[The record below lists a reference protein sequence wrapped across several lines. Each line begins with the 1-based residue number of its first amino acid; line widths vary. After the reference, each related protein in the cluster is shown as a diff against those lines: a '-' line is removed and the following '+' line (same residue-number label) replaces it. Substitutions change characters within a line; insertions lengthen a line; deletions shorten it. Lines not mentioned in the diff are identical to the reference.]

1 MDWRLTPRR
10 IKLSIVSVKDL
21 LHAGVHFGHQQRF
34 WNPKMDQY
42 IFDTRKQISIINLDL
57 TQEHLSAAASKVED
71 ICSKGN
77 KVLFVGTKRS
87 ASKTIKEEASSIGL
101 PYVNKRWLGGT
112 LTNWKTIRGSIRRL
126 HDIEEMISSGRI
138 EKLIKK
144 EAVEIQKEHA
154 KLEASVGGIKDMKGL
169 PDAIFVIDVK
179 YEKIAVL
186 EAKKM
191 GIPVI
196 ALVDTNSD
204 PDGIDMVIPGNDD
217 AIRSIRLIT
226 KVIAES
232 CARGLESSKGFMP
245 KSDKDSPI
253 IQTIKKEEEL
263 RKVLEEKEAERLDIE
278 EKYSSLQ
285 EEAAGKSRKL
295 KKVWT
300 MLQSAKSELS
310 DLQVQLYNLFMFF
323 HIYTLCSIFQA
334 DQQREMEGLLDNVR
348 QLTRELRLQMLVI
361 DTFIPPEYQA
371 IVDENVAWNEDIG
384 EWQLKCVAYTGNN
397 MRKRA
402 ESEERERE
410 AAMESDMTYV
420 YLQYPDEMSQR
431 PRTAKNK
438 RPKSA
443 RPKSRR

>member
-1 MDWRLTPRR
+1 M
-10 IKLSIVSVKDL
+10 SIVSVKDL

-34 WNPKMDQY
+34 WNPKMEKF
-42 IFDTRKQISIINLDL
+42 IFDTRKQISIINLDM

-87 ASKTIKEEASSIGL
+87 ASKTIKEEASAIGL

-126 HDIEEMISSGRI
+126 QDIEEMISSGRI

-144 EAVEIQKEHA
+144 EAVEIQKEYT

-226 KVIAES
+226 KIISDS
-232 CARGLESSKGFMP
+232 CARGLESSKGYMP
-245 KSDKDSPI
+245 KSDSETPV
-253 IQTIKKEEEL
+253 IQTLKKEEP
-263 RKVLEEKEAERLDIE
+263 VEAEVDKSEEVIEEPAADELKQQTSEDENQSEEPVSIE
-278 EKYSSLQ
+278 EKPID
-285 EEAAGKSRKL
+285 EE
-295 KKVWT
+295 
-300 MLQSAKSELS
+300 
-310 DLQVQLYNLFMFF
+310 QV
-323 HIYTLCSIFQA
+323 
-334 DQQREMEGLLDNVR
+334 DN
-348 QLTRELRLQMLVI
+348 
-361 DTFIPPEYQA
+361 D
-371 IVDENVAWNEDIG
+371 DS
-384 EWQLKCVAYTGNN
+384 K
-397 MRKRA
+397 
-402 ESEERERE
+402 EEE
-410 AAMESDMTYV
+410 
-420 YLQYPDEMSQR
+420 
-431 PRTAKNK
+431 K
-438 RPKSA
+438 
-443 RPKSRR
+443 

>member
-1 MDWRLTPRR
+1 M
-10 IKLSIVSVKDL
+10 SIVSVKDL
-21 LHAGVHFGHQQRF
+21 LHAGVHFGHQKRF
-34 WNPKMDQY
+34 WNPKMEQY

-71 ICSKGN
+71 VCSKGN

-87 ASKTIKEEASSIGL
+87 ASKTIKDEASALGL

-126 HDIEEMISSGRI
+126 QDIEEMISSGRI

-144 EAVEIQKEHA
+144 EAVEMQKEYT

-226 KVIAES
+226 KIIADS
-232 CARGLESSKGFMP
+232 CARGLESSKGYSP
-245 KSDKDSPI
+245 ISDKESPV
-253 IQTIKKEEEL
+253 IQTIKKE
-263 RKVLEEKEAERLDIE
+263 VPVVEAVA
-278 EKYSSLQ
+278 
-285 EEAAGKSRKL
+285 EEAVVEEAP
-295 KKVWT
+295 VVE
-300 MLQSAKSELS
+300 AVAEEA
-310 DLQVQLYNLFMFF
+310 VVEE
-323 HIYTLCSIFQA
+323 A
-334 DQQREMEGLLDNVR
+334 PVVEAVAEEAVV
-348 QLTRELRLQMLVI
+348 EEAPVV
-361 DTFIPPEYQA
+361 EE
-371 IVDENVAWNEDIG
+371 VENTET
-384 EWQLKCVAYTGNN
+384 K
-397 MRKRA
+397 
-402 ESEERERE
+402 EE
-410 AAMESDMTYV
+410 V
-420 YLQYPDEMSQR
+420 
-431 PRTAKNK
+431 K
-438 RPKSA
+438 
-443 RPKSRR
+443 